1 MNISQILKSTQE
13 QATASWIDHLN
24 QLRLNELLSRLT
36 SQDINLEK
44 ALNELQKIK
53 TFVAAPEHILGSP
66 KTKHGEIAEFAQVYI
81 SNARKLINGLKAE
94 YTFEG
99 VGRTAPED
107 YLRNGIPIQS
117 KFNTGNIGNTTF
129 NAIKKHLEKYPD
141 FIKNGGKY
149 DIPKD
154 QFKNITELLE
164 KPASQLNR
172 SEYSFVQTIREWEK
186 SNGISFTN
194 VVNGSVV
201 DYADVQQAN
210 IQQTVHSEADCI
222 KNTDKQIRE
231 NAYLQSK
238 PTLKEGMNATSVS
251 AAIEGGMSFYLNVT
265 KKLKSGKKL
274 HDFTAKD
281 WKDVCLGTAI
291 GTGKGAIRGASVYG
305 LTNFTATP
313 AAVASALVTAAFGII
328 SQAQLLHNETIS
340 TEDFI
345 INSEVVCLD
354 VAASAV
360 SSLLGQVIIPIPVLG
375 AIIGNAVGMFMYG
388 LAKDFLSKHE
398 QSIIADFNSS
408 LEQLNQKLDKQYQQ
422 LILSLKEEFAK
433 FSSVV
438 TLAFDEDI
446 NKAFLASID
455 LANYIGVAK
464 DKILKDERDI
474 DNFFLI

>member
-1 MNISQILKSTQE
+1 M
-13 QATASWIDHLN
+13 
-24 QLRLNELLSRLT
+24 
-36 SQDINLEK
+36 
-44 ALNELQKIK
+44 
-53 TFVAAPEHILGSP
+53 
-66 KTKHGEIAEFAQVYI
+66 
-81 SNARKLINGLKAE
+81 
-94 YTFEG
+94 
-99 VGRTAPED
+99 
-107 YLRNGIPIQS
+107 
-117 KFNTGNIGNTTF
+117 
-129 NAIKKHLEKYPD
+129 
-141 FIKNGGKY
+141 
-149 DIPKD
+149 
-154 QFKNITELLE
+154 
-164 KPASQLNR
+164 
-172 SEYSFVQTIREWEK
+172 
-186 SNGISFTN
+186 
-194 VVNGSVV
+194 
-201 DYADVQQAN
+201 
-210 IQQTVHSEADCI
+210 
-222 KNTDKQIRE
+222 
-231 NAYLQSK
+231 
-238 PTLKEGMNATSVS
+238 
-251 AAIEGGMSFYLNVT
+251 
-265 KKLKSGKKL
+265 
-274 HDFTAKD
+274 
-281 WKDVCLGTAI
+281 
-291 GTGKGAIRGASVYG
+291 YG